1 MPIITADVLY
11 LGNFSDMDTNEDKDG
26 NVEDTSP
33 IDGVTYGSAANPLFS
48 DSLVTASFND
58 SNNDGNLDSDHST
71 HHGSSSGVG
80 ESVSYDLGSG
90 TTSSVIDTVAT
101 VSGTIN
107 YKDGSSVTINEA
119 YVYQLQNGDLFI
131 YNSNWSGSTDLN
143 QNTGVGI
150 ESLDLDYK
158 NVEWYDIYAGEIESI
173 VCFAAGTLIETI
185 KGECE
190 IEALSAGDQV
200 LTRDAG
206 YQSISWIGRRHLN
219 RSDLA
224 KNQKLRPIRIK
235 AGALGPNLPT
245 KDLLVSPQH
254 RVLVASPIAVRMFD
268 TAEVLIPANKLL
280 ALEGIDIDL
289 GVREVEY
296 FHILLDSH
304 HLVWSNGAQTETL
317 CTGPEALKSVSSEAR
332 EEITSLFPEILDPDY
347 IASSARPIPEK
358 GKRMKR
364 LAQRLVQNNKAAQHL
379 EMQL

>member
-11 LGNFSDMDTNEDKDG
+11 LGNFSDMDTNEDKKG
-26 NVEDTSP
+26 IVEDTSP

-48 DSLVTASFND
+48 NSLVTANFND
-58 SNNDGNLDSDHST
+58 SNNNGNLDSDHAT
-71 HHGSSSGVG
+71 SGVG

-101 VSGTIN
+101 VSGTIY

-158 NVEWYDIYAGEIESI
+158 IDREWNDIYAGEIESI
-173 VCFAAGTLIETI
+173 VCFAAGTLIKTI

-190 IEALSAGDQV
+190 IESLSVGDQV
-200 LTRDAG
+200 LTMDAG
-206 YQSISWIGRRHLN
+206 YQPISWIGRRHLN
-219 RSDLA
+219 RRDLA

-254 RVLVASPIAVRMFD
+254 RVLIASPIAVRMFG
-268 TAEVLIPANKLL
+268 TAEVLIPVNKLL

-304 HLVWSNGAQTETL
+304 HIVWSNGAQTETL
-317 CTGPEALKSVSSEAR
+317 YTGPEALKSVSSAAR

-347 IASSARPIPEK
+347 IASSARQIPEK
-358 GKRMKR
+358 GKRMKK